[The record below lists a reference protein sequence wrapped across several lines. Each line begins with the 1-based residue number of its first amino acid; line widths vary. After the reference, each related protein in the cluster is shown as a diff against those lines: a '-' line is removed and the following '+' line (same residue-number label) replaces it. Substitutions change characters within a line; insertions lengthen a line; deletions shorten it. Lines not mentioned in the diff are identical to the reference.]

1 MTISSGEIKRN
12 MTILLQNEIYQIL
25 EWQHRQAPKAPP
37 TLTLKLR
44 HIQSGNVYEKKVPG
58 NQKLELAPTET
69 REAQFLYKDKD
80 FYVFMDNENFEQYEL
95 NENLIGESSKF
106 LSEGVNIAIIFMEIN
121 PLAIE
126 LPSSLILTIE
136 QTDIGLKGD
145 TQSGATKPATTSSG
159 LTLQVPLFI
168 ENGEKINVSTS
179 DGSYL
184 GRS

>member
-12 MTILLQNEIYQIL
+12 MTILLQDEIYQIL

-44 HIQSGNVYEKKVPG
+44 HVESGNVYEKKVPG
-58 NQKLELAPTET
+58 NQKLELALTDT
-69 REAQFLYKDKD
+69 REAQFLYKDKNL
-80 FYVFMDNENFEQYEL
+80 FIFMDNSNFEQYEL
-95 NENLIGESSKF
+95 DEKIVGEASKY
-106 LSEGVNIAIIFMEIN
+106 LAEGNNISIIFLEVK

-126 LPSSLILTIE
+126 LPSSIIMTIE
-136 QTDIGLKGD
+136 NTQVGLKGD
-145 TQSGATKPATTSSG
+145 TQSGATKPATTTSG

-168 ENGEKINVSTS
+168 ENGQQINVSTS

-184 GRS
+184 GRK